1 MAGALTVLAVERA
14 KSDPAKR
21 LEIPDGGLPGLY
33 LVVQPTGAKSWALR
47 YRYSGKPRK
56 LTLGAFPGIGLV
68 AARDL
73 ARTAIRAVAEG
84 RDPVETKREALQAA
98 AAERDLFENVAAQF
112 IDRYARRQTRE
123 SSWLETARLLG
134 FRPKPGIQPKASA
147 PLEATGA
154 GIVAKWKGR
163 PVAEIALR
171 DVIELLDG
179 TVDRGAATMANRELA
194 AVRRMFGWCVER
206 GILDA
211 SPCAGVRAPTPER
224 SRDRLLSDDEI
235 RQFWESAD
243 AIGWPFGPLFK
254 LLLLTG
260 QRRDEVGEMRWRE
273 IDGDGRLWTLPRE
286 RVKSDRAHEVPL
298 CDAAVAILAA
308 LPRVSGPPGYVFTT
322 NGETPVSGWSRAKNR
337 LDKAMADAGM
347 MGEPWRLHDL
357 RRTAASGMARLA
369 IDLPVIEKVLNHVS
383 GSFAGVVGVYQRHG
397 FADEKRRAL
406 DTWGAHVERVVQGQ
420 GADVVPIKL
429 RSK

>member
-1 MAGALTVLAVERA
+1 M
-14 KSDPAKR
+14 
-21 LEIPDGGLPGLY
+21 
-33 LVVQPTGAKSWALR
+33 
-47 YRYSGKPRK
+47 
-56 LTLGAFPGIGLV
+56 
-68 AARDL
+68 
-73 ARTAIRAVAEG
+73 
-84 RDPVETKREALQAA
+84 
-98 AAERDLFENVAAQF
+98 
-112 IDRYARRQTRE
+112 
-123 SSWLETARLLG
+123 
-134 FRPKPGIQPKASA
+134 
-147 PLEATGA
+147 
-154 GIVAKWKGR
+154 
-163 PVAEIALR
+163 AEIARR
-171 DVIELLDG
+171 DVIELLDS

-211 SPCAGVRAPTPER
+211 SPCAGMRAPVPER

-235 RQFWESAD
+235 RLFWNAAD
-243 AIGWPFGPLFK
+243 TIGWPFGPLFK

-273 IDGDGRLWTLPRE
+273 IDGDKRLWTLPRE

-298 CDAAVAILAA
+298 CDAAVAILAV
-308 LPRVSGPPGYVFTT
+308 LPRVSGRPGYVFTT

-347 MGEPWRLHDL
+347 TGEPWRLHDL

-383 GSFAGVVGVYQRHG
+383 GSFAGIVGVYQRHG

-406 DTWGAHVERVVQGQ
+406 DTWGAHVERLVTGQ